1 MRRPILAAVALAIA
15 LTACLGRLERSD
27 RTDARDSAANRVAGY
42 APGTNLRAESRP
54 AAAVGLAVAVRERA
68 PSDFPPIRP
77 ADVTPA
83 MIIRTGQAN
92 IEVDS
97 LEPAIALVRKLAREL
112 GGYVANTAMQTGR
125 GQLRSAT
132 LEVKIPADRFDEGL
146 GGLAPMGKLEA
157 VNVSAEDV
165 GEEFTDRGPAPLSA
179 RARSAEYA
187 SHQRARAGPRRRAR
201 RLERDSRGVQ
211 AGVEE
216 LRGSRGVVRPG
227 ARHHRPAGRARDGGV
242 ARGEAVA
249 QSARPPHRGGLKPRY
264 AVPLSGSARHDPH
277 FLHSDRLARHQ
288 DGRLALLR
296 RTVERGHIGAQ
307 DLVESREVLVELRAQ
322 LLEAL
327 RHDLAGRL
335 RIGEAEPEPQ
345 TLEPVLEAV

>member
-54 AAAVGLAVAVRERA
+54 AAALGLAVAARERA

-83 MIIRTGQAN
+83 MIIRAGQAN

-97 LEPAIALVRKLAREL
+97 LEPAVTLVRKLAHQL

-132 LEVKIPADRFDEGL
+132 LEVKIPTARFDEAL
-146 GGLAPMGKLEA
+146 GGLAPIGKLES

-165 GEEFTDRGPAPLSA
+165 GEEFTDATA
-179 RARSAEYA
+179 RMAN
-187 SHQRARAGPRRRAR
+187 AR
-201 RLERDSRGVQ
+201 RLENRLIELIATRTGKLKDVLD
-211 AGVEE
+211 VEQE
-216 LRGSRGVVRPG
+216 
-227 ARHHRPAGRARDGGV
+227 
-242 ARGEAVA
+242 
-249 QSARPPHRGGLKPRY
+249 
-264 AVPLSGSARHDPH
+264 
-277 FLHSDRLARHQ
+277 LARV
-288 DGRLALLR
+288 REEI
-296 RTVERGHIGAQ
+296 ERY
-307 DLVESREVLVELRAQ
+307 E
-322 LLEAL
+322 
-327 RHDLAGRL
+327 GRL
-335 RIGEAEPEPQ
+335 RYLRAHAALS
-345 TLEPVLEAV
+345 TLTICVHEPVPVVGHPGSSVVAEAFKQAWRNFVDLVAWCIRSLGVVVPLGAVATLGWLAVRRWRKGQVPRPAEA

>member
-54 AAAVGLAVAVRERA
+54 AAAVGLAVAARERA

-83 MIIRTGQAN
+83 MIIRAGQAN

-97 LEPAIALVRKLAREL
+97 LEPAVTLVRKLAHQL

-132 LEVKIPADRFDEGL
+132 LEVKIPAARLDEAL
-146 GGLAPMGKLEA
+146 GGLAPIGKLES

-165 GEEFTDRGPAPLSA
+165 GEEFTDATVRMAN
-179 RARSAEYA
+179 
-187 SHQRARAGPRRRAR
+187 AR
-201 RLERDSRGVQ
+201 RLENRLIELIAKRTGKLKDVLD
-211 AGVEE
+211 VEQE
-216 LRGSRGVVRPG
+216 
-227 ARHHRPAGRARDGGV
+227 
-242 ARGEAVA
+242 
-249 QSARPPHRGGLKPRY
+249 
-264 AVPLSGSARHDPH
+264 
-277 FLHSDRLARHQ
+277 LARV
-288 DGRLALLR
+288 REEI
-296 RTVERGHIGAQ
+296 ERY
-307 DLVESREVLVELRAQ
+307 E
-322 LLEAL
+322 
-327 RHDLAGRL
+327 GRL
-335 RIGEAEPEPQ
+335 RYLRAHAALS
-345 TLEPVLEAV
+345 TLTICVHEPVPVVGHPGSSVVAEAAKQAWRNFVALVAACIRGLGIVIPIGVLVTVAWVGAKRQPTRPSRSAGR

>member
-54 AAAVGLAVAVRERA
+54 AAALGLAVAARERA

-83 MIIRTGQAN
+83 MIIRAGQAN

-97 LEPAIALVRKLAREL
+97 LEPAVTLVRKLAHQL

-132 LEVKIPADRFDEGL
+132 LEVKIPAARFDEAL
-146 GGLAPMGKLEA
+146 GGLAPIGKLES

-165 GEEFTDRGPAPLSA
+165 GEEFTDATA
-179 RARSAEYA
+179 RMAN
-187 SHQRARAGPRRRAR
+187 AR
-201 RLERDSRGVQ
+201 RLENRLIELIATRTGKLKDVLD
-211 AGVEE
+211 VEQE
-216 LRGSRGVVRPG
+216 
-227 ARHHRPAGRARDGGV
+227 
-242 ARGEAVA
+242 
-249 QSARPPHRGGLKPRY
+249 
-264 AVPLSGSARHDPH
+264 
-277 FLHSDRLARHQ
+277 LARV
-288 DGRLALLR
+288 REEI
-296 RTVERGHIGAQ
+296 ERY
-307 DLVESREVLVELRAQ
+307 E
-322 LLEAL
+322 
-327 RHDLAGRL
+327 GRL
-335 RIGEAEPEPQ
+335 RYLRAHAALS
-345 TLEPVLEAV
+345 TLTICVHEPVPVVGHPGSSVVAEAFKQAWRNFVDLVAWCIRSLGVVVPLGAVATLGWLAVRRWRKGQVPRPAEA

>member
-54 AAAVGLAVAVRERA
+54 AAAVGLAVAARERA

-83 MIIRTGQAN
+83 MIIRAGQAN

-97 LEPAIALVRKLAREL
+97 LEPAVTLVRKLAHQL

-132 LEVKIPADRFDEGL
+132 LEVKIPAARFDEAL
-146 GGLAPMGKLEA
+146 GGLAPIGKLES

-165 GEEFTDRGPAPLSA
+165 GEEFTDATA
-179 RARSAEYA
+179 RMAN
-187 SHQRARAGPRRRAR
+187 AR
-201 RLERDSRGVQ
+201 RLENRLIELIATRTGKLKDVLD
-211 AGVEE
+211 VEQE
-216 LRGSRGVVRPG
+216 
-227 ARHHRPAGRARDGGV
+227 
-242 ARGEAVA
+242 
-249 QSARPPHRGGLKPRY
+249 
-264 AVPLSGSARHDPH
+264 
-277 FLHSDRLARHQ
+277 LARV
-288 DGRLALLR
+288 REEI
-296 RTVERGHIGAQ
+296 ERY
-307 DLVESREVLVELRAQ
+307 E
-322 LLEAL
+322 
-327 RHDLAGRL
+327 GRL
-335 RIGEAEPEPQ
+335 RYLRAHAALN
-345 TLEPVLEAV
+345 TLTICVHEPVPVVGHPGSSVVAEAFKQAWRNFVDLVAWCIRSLGVVVPLGAVATLGWLAVRRWRKGQVPRPAEA

>member
-54 AAAVGLAVAVRERA
+54 AAALGLAVAARERA

-77 ADVTPA
+77 ADVTAA

-97 LEPAIALVRKLAREL
+97 LEPAVASVRQLARQL

-132 LEVKIPADRFDEGL
+132 LEVKIPAARFDEAL
-146 GGLAPMGKLEA
+146 GGLAPIGKLES

-165 GEEFTDRGPAPLSA
+165 GEEFTDATA
-179 RARSAEYA
+179 RMAN
-187 SHQRARAGPRRRAR
+187 AR
-201 RLERDSRGVQ
+201 RLENRLIELIATRTGKLKDVLD
-211 AGVEE
+211 VEQE
-216 LRGSRGVVRPG
+216 
-227 ARHHRPAGRARDGGV
+227 
-242 ARGEAVA
+242 
-249 QSARPPHRGGLKPRY
+249 
-264 AVPLSGSARHDPH
+264 
-277 FLHSDRLARHQ
+277 LARV
-288 DGRLALLR
+288 REEI
-296 RTVERGHIGAQ
+296 ERY
-307 DLVESREVLVELRAQ
+307 E
-322 LLEAL
+322 
-327 RHDLAGRL
+327 GRL
-335 RIGEAEPEPQ
+335 RYLRAHAALS
-345 TLEPVLEAV
+345 TLTICVHEPVPVVGHPGSSVVAEAFKQAWRNFVDLVAWCIRSLGVVVPLGAVATLGWLAVRRWRKGQVPRPAEA